1 MDIICPHPVE
11 VVLTDLLKSGGGGH
25 GPPALTALNIQ
36 SRKAAGTSQTH
47 SLQSFTTKVT
57 KFSTVQYRSIP
68 PRRQERGGVQ
78 GKQAR
83 SILHID
89 CRADNFGIL
98 RLLYVLTLYFFRKL
112 GRKTEQFTLCRFRT
126 TFFSYLLLLSVM
138 IYGIRIRVFST
149 RNVLFSHTCS
159 IFM

>member
-1 MDIICPHPVE
+1 MGP
-11 VVLTDLLKSGGGGH
+11 SG
-25 GPPALTALNIQ
+25 PTALNIQ

-57 KFSTVQYRSIP
+57 KFYTVQYHSTP
-68 PRRQERGGVQ
+68 PRRQERGALKKRGGVQ

-83 SILHID
+83 SILHIVD

-126 TFFSYLLLLSVM
+126 TFFFIFIVVVSDDLLHQNQGFFQHETYCSHIPAQYSCDDDILL
-138 IYGIRIRVFST
+138 RKE
-149 RNVLFSHTCS
+149 
-159 IFM
+159 